1 MGRHI
6 PEFIFLPSVLRDRI
20 DRLMLSGRPILLS
33 GEPGA
38 DLSEITGYIRARL
51 QALQGR
57 YVELSGE
64 GNPTQRLE
72 EALAAIPDDRRL
84 TLCIPGFD
92 TLTEQQQQKAL
103 ALLQVEHARRSELRL
118 VFGLIA
124 APAEHVRVAG
134 AARSTTG
141 VGIWLSVAVGTGPER
156 QNAGYRRTG
165 SCRLAGVPSVSPADI
180 AS

>member
-1 MGRHI
+1 MKTENILPGKLKVFLPKNTLHGLFGGATYPGI
-6 PEFIFLPSVLRDRI
+6 YLLPSVLRDRI

-64 GNPTQRLE
+64 NDPTKRLE
-72 EALAAIPDDRRL
+72 EILAAIPDDRRL

-103 ALLQVEHARRSELRL
+103 ALLR
-118 VFGLIA
+118 
-124 APAEHVRVAG
+124 
-134 AARSTTG
+134 
-141 VGIWLSVAVGTGPER
+141 
-156 QNAGYRRTG
+156 
-165 SCRLAGVPSVSPADI
+165 
-180 AS
+180 